1 MGARI
6 EDLQPRALWGYFAE
20 LAKVPRA
27 SKNEAA
33 AIDWVEKVAREH
45 RAEARRDAVGN
56 ILVRVPATPGH
67 ERAPAV
73 LLQSHIDMV
82 CEKNRDVVHD
92 FERDPIRPVI
102 DGEWVRAQGTTLG
115 ADNGIGV
122 AAALALLDEKDA
134 VHGPLELL
142 FTIDE
147 ETGLTGAAA
156 IQPGYFSARFM
167 INLDSEEIG
176 VFTVGC
182 AGGRDT
188 TITLKARRAA
198 RPGLELQRVAVMGLQ
213 GGHSG
218 TDIHKNRGNS
228 IKLLA
233 RMLLAAAEDPAVG
246 PISIGLLSGGSK
258 RNAIPRE
265 ASATVGVEPAR
276 VAALRAALER
286 EAARVLAQ
294 LKGIDDRMQLTIEP
308 PPPPGCGATSQAE
321 ARLVSD
327 PEDALRLLRLLNGL
341 PHGVLAMSVDIPNLV
356 ETSSNVGVVSDLG
369 DGWQI
374 SCSSRS
380 SVGPALEGVLAQVR
394 SVARLAGAQTLHN
407 DGYPGWKP
415 NLKSPLL
422 ARARAVHQKLFQ
434 QEAEVRA
441 IHAGLECGL
450 LTEKYP
456 ELDILSYGPDIQG
469 AHSPDERVRIPTVET
484 MWAFTLAL
492 LEDLAR
498 A

>member
-1 MGARI
+1 MTQRI
-6 EDLQPRALWGYFAE
+6 EELRPQALWRHFAE
-20 LAKVPRA
+20 LSKVPRG
-27 SKNEAA
+27 SKKEAA
-33 AIDWVEKVAREH
+33 AVDWIEKVAREH
-45 RAEARRDAVGN
+45 GAAAARDRVGN
-56 ILVRVPATPGH
+56 LLVRVPATPGR
-67 ERAPAV
+67 EAAPAV
-73 LLQSHIDMV
+73 LLQSHVDMV
-82 CEKNRDVVHD
+82 CEKNREVVHD

-122 AAALALLDEKDA
+122 AAALAFLDERDA

-147 ETGLTGAAA
+147 ETGLTGASA
-156 IQPGYFSARFM
+156 IEPGFFTAGYM

-188 TITLKARRAA
+188 QITLRAPRAA
-198 RPGLELQRVAVMGLQ
+198 AGGVEILHVAVTGLQ

-218 TDIHKNRGNS
+218 TDIHKNRGS
-228 IKLLA
+228 SVKTLA
-233 RMLLAAAEDPAVG
+233 RVLLAAAEDPAVG
-246 PISIGLLSGGSK
+246 PLRVGALEGGSK

-265 ASATVGVEPAR
+265 AGATVAVAQGRA
-276 VAALRAALER
+276 AALRRAIEAEAER
-286 EAARVLAQ
+286 VRAQ
-294 LKGIDDRMQLTIEP
+294 LRGVDDRLQVTVEP
-308 PPPPGCGATSQAE
+308 GAAAATA
-321 ARLVSD
+321 
-327 PEDALRLLRLLNGL
+327 DADASLRLIRLLCAL

-356 ETSSNVGVVSDLG
+356 ETSSNVGVVNDLG

-374 SCSSRS
+374 FCSSRS
-380 SVGPALEGVLAQVR
+380 SVAPALEGVLAQVR
-394 SVARLAGAQTLHN
+394 SAARLAGAETTHS

-415 NLKSPLL
+415 NLQSPLL
-422 ARARAVHQKLFQ
+422 ARARAVHRRLFQ
-434 QEAEVRA
+434 QDAEVRA

-456 ELDILSYGPDIQG
+456 DLDILSYGPDIQG
-469 AHSPDERVRIPTVET
+469 AHSPDERVRIPTVEK
-484 MWAFTLAL
+484 MWEFTLAL

>member
-1 MGARI
+1 MTERI
-6 EDLQPRALWGYFAE
+6 EDLQPRALWGYFAG
-20 LAKVPRA
+20 LAKIPRA
-27 SKNEAA
+27 SKNESAA
-33 AIDWVEKVAREH
+33 MDWIEKVARER
-45 RAEARRDAVGN
+45 RAETRRDAVGN
-56 ILVRVPATPGH
+56 LLVRIAASPGR
-67 ERAPAV
+67 EGAPAV
-73 LLQSHIDMV
+73 LLQSHVDMV

-122 AAALALLDEKDA
+122 AAALAFLDEKDA

-147 ETGLTGAAA
+147 ETGLTGASAVE
-156 IQPGYFSARFM
+156 PGFFSAHYM
-167 INLDSEEIG
+167 VNLDSEEIG

-188 TITLKARRAA
+188 TIALKARRAPLA
-198 RPGLELQRVAVMGLQ
+198 GRETRRVAVTGLQ

-228 IKLLA
+228 IKILA
-233 RMLLAAAEDPAVG
+233 RLLLAAAEDPAVG
-246 PISIGLLSGGSK
+246 AISIGALAGGSK

-265 ASATVGVEPAR
+265 AWATVAADPGRSE
-276 VAALRAALER
+276 ALRAALER
-286 EAARVLAQ
+286 EATQVQAQ
-294 LKGIDDRMQLTIEP
+294 LKGIDDRVQLTIEP
-308 PPPPGCGATSQAE
+308 APEMGCGSQGQAE
-321 ARLVSD
+321 ATHVSD
-327 PEDALRLLRLLNGL
+327 PEDSLRLLRLLNAL
-341 PHGVLAMSVDIPNLV
+341 PHGVLAMSVDIPGLV
-356 ETSSNVGVVSDLG
+356 ETSSNVGVVNDLT

-394 SVARLAGAQTLHN
+394 SVARLAGAYTIHN

-415 NLKSPLL
+415 NLQSPLL
-422 ARARAVHQKLFQ
+422 ARAKDVHRKLFQ
-434 QEAEVRA
+434 KDAEVRA

-469 AHSPDERVRIPTVET
+469 AHSPDERVRIPTVAK
-484 MWAFTLAL
+484 MWAFTVAL

-498 A
+498 S